1 MTESCISIFNL
12 LLSYPYIYLMSIKS
26 SIRFIAILM
35 VIIFSGCKEKAANMS
50 KLTEDNLANSVDGQ
64 TESTKTSTNMTS
76 KSSLYQVKDGNLSF
90 ETENIKKS
98 RLSIDLLLQIHAG
111 FIVKENL
118 ISFGISTE

>member
-1 MTESCISIFNL
+1 
-12 LLSYPYIYLMSIKS
+12 MSIKS
-26 SIRFIAILM
+26 SIRFTAILM

-50 KLTEDNLANSVDGQ
+50 KLAEDNLANSVDGQ

-76 KSSLYQVKDGNLSF
+76 KPSLYQVKDGNLSF

-111 FIVKENL
+111 FLVKENL